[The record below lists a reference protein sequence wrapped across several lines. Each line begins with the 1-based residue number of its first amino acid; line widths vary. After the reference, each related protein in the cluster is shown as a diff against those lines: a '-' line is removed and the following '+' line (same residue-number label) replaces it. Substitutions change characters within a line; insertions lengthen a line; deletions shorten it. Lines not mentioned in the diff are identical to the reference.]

1 VELDII
7 DALARVAG
15 AWAVRSP
22 GNLRWAPASLC
33 EQYGN
38 SPKARRHS
46 QVHWRIPIQINDS
59 RGPPLFKTKRRL
71 LAGGMERTGYCIA
84 EEGWTTERVGT
95 PDIQVAYGKIN
106 ILSEDRWYQLIP
118 SVIVISLILN
128 QRVQG
133 SSPCA
138 PTKSKRSFGIRACG
152 NRCREPRPSLSGL
165 YHGRGL

>member
-1 VELDII
+1 MPLP
-7 DALARVAG
+7 ALPALGLFEVLEICDGR
-15 AWAVRSP
+15 
-22 GNLRWAPASLC
+22 LRPFVSSTD
-33 EQYGN
+33 N

-152 NRCREPRPSLSGL
+152 NRCANPGPPSQVFITAEDFSGAT
-165 YHGRGL
+165 